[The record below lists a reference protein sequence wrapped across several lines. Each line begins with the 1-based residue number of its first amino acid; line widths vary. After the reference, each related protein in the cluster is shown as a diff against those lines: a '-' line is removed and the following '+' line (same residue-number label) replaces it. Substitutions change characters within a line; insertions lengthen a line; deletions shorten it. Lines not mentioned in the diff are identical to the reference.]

1 MGFLIKRVGAALLVL
16 QMLAMPAMAEAT
28 MGDDGLHKTTWMRD
42 TFRDLRED
50 LAEANAEG
58 KRLAI
63 IMEQRGCIYCNK
75 VHAEVFPVPEIDS
88 YIRENFFFIQ
98 MNMFGDVEWTD
109 FDGETLSE
117 KKMAQKWGLMFTP
130 TMLFFPEEVED
141 GVTAT
146 QAAVVNMPGAFEKYT
161 TLNILKW
168 VIEKGYET
176 DESFQSF
183 PSPAKSRMLCM
194 S

>member
-1 MGFLIKRVGAALLVL
+1 V
-16 QMLAMPAMAEAT
+16 

-50 LAEANAEG
+50 LAEANSEG

-63 IMEQRGCIYCNK
+63 IMEQRGCIYCDK
-75 VHAEVFPVPEIDS
+75 VHKEVFPIPEIDS

-109 FDGETLSE
+109 FDGEVLPE
-117 KKMAQKWGLMFTP
+117 KKMAQKWGMMFTP
-130 TMLFFPEEVED
+130 TMIFFPEEVAE
-141 GVTAT
+141 GLSAPR
-146 QAAVVNMPGAFEKYT
+146 AAVVTMPGAFGKYT

-168 VIEKGYET
+168 VNEKGYET
-176 DESFQSF
+176 DEPFQKFHARNLENVFSE
-183 PSPAKSRMLCM
+183 
-194 S
+194 